1 LLSCG
6 EFPVDSWGFSLYR
19 FRVFRDTTGAGN
31 REILKFHITVWATLL
46 AAVLIPNGTAF
57 ATTITVD
64 IAGGGDFTQLQPA
77 VVAAAPGDTVAV
89 RPGQYLGNVKILQGL
104 GGFSIIGPSPEDMA
118 VVMADTFGI
127 LVGALEQPLHFENLE
142 IRGGRLRGA
151 LHFAG
156 GQATVLNCA
165 LRENHS
171 TGGCSDVGGGAALYY
186 GSDVRFENCLFENNT
201 GWDAAGGLIVWDS
214 RADVIG
220 CTFRGNQACYGGS
233 LEFYHCHSGYSSGFE
248 PSVVEYS
255 LFHGNT
261 ATELGGALMTVDSS
275 PIIRF
280 NTFVDNDSPIGSAL
294 RLMQGEPVIEN
305 NVITG
310 SDIPIT
316 CVQYEDIPAAE
327 PLMGRN
333 LVWGH
338 GGVPVQT
345 CTDEGDLVTA
355 DPGYCDPE
363 GGDFRV
369 CADSPCLEDGQVG
382 AFGAGCGACLVPVD
396 ESSMGSLKAMFR

>member
-1 LLSCG
+1 L
-6 EFPVDSWGFSLYR
+6 
-19 FRVFRDTTGAGN
+19 
-31 REILKFHITVWATLL
+31 ILRIIIRATLL
-46 AAVLIPNGTAF
+46 AVILIPGNFSA

-77 VVAAAPGDTVAV
+77 IAASSPGDTIAV
-89 RPGQYLGNVKILQGL
+89 RAGQYLGDVMIRNGI
-104 GGFSIIGPSPEDMA
+104 GGISIIGPSPDDMA
-118 VVMADTFGI
+118 VVIGDTFGI
-127 LVGALEQPLHFENLE
+127 FVGEVEQPVHFENLE
-142 IRGGRLRGA
+142 IRGTRLRGA
-151 LHFAG
+151 LHFAFAR
-156 GQATVLNCA
+156 ATVLNCA

-171 TGGCSDVGGGAALYY
+171 SNGCHDVGGGSALYY

-201 GWDAAGGLIVWDS
+201 GWDAAGGIIVWDS

-220 CTFRGNQACYGGS
+220 CTFRGNQACYGGA
-233 LEFYHCHSGYSSGFE
+233 LEFYHCGSGYSSGFE
-248 PSVVEYS
+248 PSVVEYN
-255 LFHGNT
+255 LFQGNT
-261 ATELGGALMTVDSS
+261 ATELGGALMTIDSS

-327 PLMGRN
+327 PVMGRN
-333 LVWGH
+333 LFWKHEGN
-338 GGVPVQT
+338 PVAV
-345 CTDEGDLVTA
+345 CLESGDIVTA
-355 DPGYCDPE
+355 DPGFCDPE

-369 CADSPCLEDGQVG
+369 CAESPCLEGGQLG
-382 AFGAGCGACLVPVD
+382 AFGAGCGACLVSV
-396 ESSMGSLKAMFR
+396 EGTSMGSFKALFR